1 MDYKSELKKALTAS
15 SASGTALIPEDLE
28 PMIRANLLEL
38 SPLTSM
44 VPVVRADG
52 NIHRVVRRTAH
63 NAGAW
68 FEGEMTDASYNQST
82 YARRSVEMKILRTHG
97 QASDFQVSAARSF
110 TDVMADEIESA
121 TEGLAD
127 LFEYST
133 IWGHGDDLS
142 FTGDA
147 YQYTGLYG
155 WLLNDSPTDNV
166 IDADGTITLSDLDD
180 LLDVTKNKYRNVRDM
195 QYLFLMSPQM
205 NSKVTGLQ
213 TLIRRAVPS
222 ISFEGGFEMET
233 YRGVPILK
241 SGFVRPAGTTTSPA
255 VTAAVAGT
263 GGGFALGDGLY
274 RYKIASIT
282 LYGEQVAGTAD
293 SDTVTTATHDTVDL
307 SWTADAN
314 AKLYA
319 IYRTLAGEA
328 DADANYDLIDIIA
341 AKTYNSDG
349 SVNTNVAA
357 YSDTG
362 LTGLSNIHPMASGD
376 ETIFLVGLGQR
387 QGLSRPVLSPE
398 VGEPMDALVN
408 YVTLTETTDSL
419 QFRLK
424 SYHAVQVPWGEL
436 HGAVRRVTVT

>member
-38 SPLTSM
+38 SPLTRM

-52 NIHRVVRRTAH
+52 NIHRVVRRTA
-63 NAGAW
+63 NNTGAW
-68 FEGEMTDASYNQST
+68 FEGEMTDAGYNQST
-82 YARRSVEMKILRTHG
+82 YARRSVEVKILRTHG
-97 QASDFQVSAARSF
+97 QASDFAVSAARSF

-127 LFEYST
+127 LFEFST
-133 IWGHGDDLS
+133 IWGHSDDLS

-155 WLLNDSPTDNV
+155 WLLNDSPTNNV
-166 IDADGTITLSDLDD
+166 VDADGTITLSDLDD
-180 LLDVTKNKYRNVRDM
+180 LLDVTMHKYRNVRDM
-195 QYLFLMSPQM
+195 QWLFLMSPQM

-213 TLIRRAVPS
+213 TLIRRAVPT
-222 ISFEGGFEMET
+222 IGFEGGFEMET

-241 SGFVRPAGTTTSPA
+241 SGFVRPLGTTTSPA

-263 GGGFALGDGLY
+263 GGGFALADGLY

-307 SWTADAN
+307 TWTADAT

-319 IYRTLAGEA
+319 VYRTLAGEA
-328 DADANYDLIDIIA
+328 DSDANYDLIDVIA

-387 QGLSRPVLSPE
+387 QGLSRPVLMPE
-398 VGEPMDALVN
+398 VGEPMDSLVN
-408 YVTLTETTDSL
+408 YVTLSETTDSL

-424 SYHAVQVPWGEL
+424 SYHTVQVPWGEL
-436 HGAVRRVTVT
+436 HGAIRRVTVA

>member
-1 MDYKSELKKALTAS
+1 MDYKSELRKALTAS

-44 VPVVRADG
+44 VPLVRADA
-52 NIHRVVRRTAH
+52 NYHRVVRRTAH
-63 NAGAW
+63 NDSAW
-68 FEGEMTDASYNQST
+68 FEGEMTDASYDQST
-82 YARRSVEMKILRTHG
+82 YARRSVEVKILRTHG
-97 QASDFQVSAARSF
+97 QVSDFMVSSSRSF
-110 TDVMADEIESA
+110 TDVMVDEIESA

-133 IWGHGDDLS
+133 VWGFGDDLPHS
-142 FTGDA
+142 GDA
-147 YQYTGLYG
+147 YQYSGIYAWALEDGNT
-155 WLLNDSPTDNV
+155 DSILDL
-166 IDADGTITLSDLDD
+166 DGTVTLTAMDSVMDA
-180 LLDVTKNKYRNVRDM
+180 TMHAYRNVRDM
-195 QYLFLMSPQM
+195 QWLWLMSPQM

-213 TLIRRAVPS
+213 TLIRRAVPTLT
-222 ISFEGGFEMET
+222 FEGGFEMET

-241 SGFVRPAGTTTSPA
+241 TGFTRPAGTTTSPA

-307 SWTADAN
+307 TWTADAN

-328 DADANYDLIDIIA
+328 DADDNYDLIDVIA
-341 AKTYNSDG
+341 AKTYNADG
-349 SVNTNVAA
+349 SVNTSVAA

-362 LTGLSNIHPMASGD
+362 LTGDSNVHPLASGD
-376 ETIFLVGLGQR
+376 EHIFLVGLGQR
-387 QGLSRPVLSPE
+387 QGVSRPVLVPE
-398 VGEPMDALVN
+398 IGEPMDALVN
-408 YVTLTETTDSL
+408 YVPLTETTDSL

-424 SYHAVQVPWGEL
+424 SYHTLQVPWGQL
-436 HGAVRRVTVT
+436 QGMIRRVSTS